1 LKRSVLVVDD
11 SRAAREL
18 IAAALEGLQDP
29 SVGEIEA
36 VQCSSGFDALRL
48 LPSQRFELILTD
60 INMPDIHGLELL
72 RFVRQDPRTQSIP
85 VVVISTEAS
94 EKDIQRGLALGASEY
109 LVKPFEPQQ
118 LVEIAH
124 RFLGASPPGSA
135 AS

>member
-1 LKRSVLVVDD
+1 
-11 SRAAREL
+11 
-18 IAAALEGLQDP
+18 
-29 SVGEIEA
+29 
-36 VQCSSGFDALRL
+36 

-94 EKDIQRGLALGASEY
+94 EKDIQRGVALGASEY